1 MTDSIASLRQALQ
14 QLAQAQASGALSA
27 ADYEARKAALEREL
41 VAAVMAAAPNPP
53 AAQAQP
59 QPLAPQQARGAATAA
74 PRVGVR
80 LGASAAALVSL
91 IAAAGYAWT
100 GSPALLARTSQA
112 AAASPNAD
120 AAAPAAEFTREQVEA
135 MVARLAARMQ
145 EQPDDPTGWAMLGR
159 SYAALGQA
167 PQALAA
173 FERALK
179 LKPDD
184 ASTLADYADAS
195 AVQNGGTLE
204 GEPLKL
210 IERALKADPTHVK
223 ALVLAGTAAFNR
235 QDYAGAIAYWERAVK
250 IGPAESGLVEMARGG
265 ITEARER
272 GKLPAT
278 AQANATKPA
287 LSPAPSSAPSPVAA
301 AASGIRGRVSLAPA
315 LQGRT
320 QPDDTVFVFA
330 RPANGSRM
338 PLAILRLQVK
348 DLPASFTLD
357 DSLAMSPAARL
368 SAAGAVVVGARISK
382 SGQALPQPGDLEG
395 LIGPVPVGSA
405 GLNLVIANDVK

>member
-53 AAQAQP
+53 AAQTQPQP

-80 LGASAAALVSL
+80 LGASAAALVIL
-91 IAAAGYAWT
+91 IAGAGYAWT
-100 GSPALLARTSQA
+100 GSPALLGRAPHTAATSP
-112 AAASPNAD
+112 SAD
-120 AAAPAAEFTREQVEA
+120 GAAPAAEFTREQVEA

-235 QDYAGAIAYWERAVK
+235 QDYAGAVAYWERAVK
-250 IGPAESGLVEMARGG
+250 IGPAESGLVEMARSG

-272 GKLPAT
+272 GTLPAT
-278 AQANATKPA
+278 AQANAPKPA
-287 LSPAPSSAPSPVAA
+287 LSSAPSPVAA

-368 SAAGAVVVGARISK
+368 SAAGSVVVGARISK

-405 GLNLVIANDVK
+405 GLNLVIADDVK